1 MMRTNKPQVKK
12 WVLPWTLLI
21 LVSVGMV
28 GWIWREQRLAA
39 KGGVPWGGGQDTTT
53 PLSNHVYGIQ
63 GVIRRKLSI
72 GDGCSTIKPTLL
84 RGLFHHL
91 HDG

>member
-1 MMRTNKPQVKK
+1 MMRTNQPQVKK
-12 WVLPWTLLI
+12 WILRWVLLI
-21 LVSVGMV
+21 LVSVGI
-28 GWIWREQRLAA
+28 GSWILRGERGAA
-39 KGGVPWGGGQDTTT
+39 KPGYPLVAGHDIASL
-53 PLSNHVYGIQ
+53 LSNHVYGIQ
-63 GVIRRKLSI
+63 GVIRRKFSI